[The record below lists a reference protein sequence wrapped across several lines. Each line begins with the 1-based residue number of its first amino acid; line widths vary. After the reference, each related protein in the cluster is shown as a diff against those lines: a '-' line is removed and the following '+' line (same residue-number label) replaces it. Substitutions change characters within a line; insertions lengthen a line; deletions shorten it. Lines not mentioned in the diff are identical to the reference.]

1 MSFAGYQVCLPS
13 GRSGE
18 KGTAYTYVLAGN
30 GVFLDVQGP
39 LLEAS
44 ALIAPAEVRGLV
56 NMETRLFFQH
66 GKIPCRLLDLALLV
80 LQASTHEKY
89 LAFRWEQDRY
99 SLSEPDQEGRE
110 AGVQYS
116 VLPDTVVNLHSH
128 PGGLPAFF
136 SGTDD
141 SDDQGFQVSVVVA
154 NLDELFP
161 RARARVCLYGYFWP
175 VPLSWVFEGSVA
187 CLDAGLDAGLSG
199 LFQMGGLG

>member
-1 MSFAGYQVCLPS
+1 VSFAGYQVCLPS

-18 KGTAYTYVLAGN
+18 RGSAYTYVLAGN
-30 GVFLDVQGP
+30 GLFLDVQGP

-44 ALIAPAEVRGLV
+44 APIAPAQVRGLV
-56 NMETRLFFQH
+56 EMEPRLFFRR
-66 GKIPCRLLDLALLV
+66 GKIPSRFMDLALGV
-80 LQASTHEKY
+80 LQASAHEKY
-89 LAFRWEQDRY
+89 LAIRGVGLDSY
-99 SLSEPDQEGRE
+99 SLSEPEQEGRE

-141 SDDQGFQVSVVVA
+141 SDDQGFGVSVVVA

-187 CLDAGLDAGLSG
+187 CIDAGLEPEEHRWHA
-199 LFQMGGLG
+199 